1 MTTHQPIRRPLLAL
15 ALALVGALVLT
26 LAPSVPAQ
34 AKARTMAEYAHTFRG
49 DGTLHDG
56 CRNYRYKYKINPP
69 EDADTWALETFL
81 TDRRGKTIASGG
93 VLEGADPLKGGGS
106 SRRTSASRPAEHA
119 RDAGPRRSGQETV
132 RPPGAASG
140 PARRPRRAGTS
151 RARRPRACRAACRSP
166 GPG

>member
-56 CRNYRYKYKINPP
+56 CRNYRYKYKISPP
-69 EDADTWALETFL
+69 EEADTWALETFL

-93 VLEGADPLKGGGS
+93 VLEGADPLKGKK
-106 SRRTSASRPAEHA
+106 RFRFCR
-119 RDAGPRRSGQETV
+119 QNTV
-132 RPPGAASG
+132 PGKFKLRG
-140 PARRPRRAGTS
+140 KFTYKVGFDTFDGWIEPTYFRLR
-151 RARRPRACRAACRSP
+151 
-166 GPG
+166 